1 MIRKIQSF
9 SSLKK
14 FPVKNAIKKSL
25 LTVEVAG
32 AALIAPLSAKYS
44 ETAEKLVVNIGDK
57 YIAEKQICDTGIIQK
72 QMAKINRVMMLRT
85 SKQMRL
91 KRQGALILQIMNEDK
106 NCCISVNK
114 EKLAANIV
122 KWSNE
127 YGADPVHIACI
138 VKKESHFTENLNKSS
153 GKGLMQL
160 TQIAVKDMYVRP
172 NLYHP
177 GLKEIKEK
185 YPAYEDLFA
194 AIQTDSEL
202 NLRVGIISF
211 IQRLETAKG
220 NIKTALRNYNGSSR
234 KESYARDVF
243 NNIQKYSAVY
253 KNCQMI
259 QNNLYTVVL

>member
-1 MIRKIQSF
+1 
-9 SSLKK
+9 
-14 FPVKNAIKKSL
+14 
-25 LTVEVAG
+25 
-32 AALIAPLSAKYS
+32 
-44 ETAEKLVVNIGDK
+44 
-57 YIAEKQICDTGIIQK
+57 
-72 QMAKINRVMMLRT
+72 
-85 SKQMRL
+85 
-91 KRQGALILQIMNEDK
+91 
-106 NCCISVNK
+106 
-114 EKLAANIV
+114 
-122 KWSNE
+122 
-127 YGADPVHIACI
+127 
-138 VKKESHFTENLNKSS
+138 
-153 GKGLMQL
+153 
-160 TQIAVKDMYVRP
+160 MYVRP

-259 QNNLYTVVL
+259 PNNLYTVVL